1 MKTNIKKLLAVTSV
15 SVALAASLAACGST
29 SATEQETSALPI
41 EVETTSAAAEV
52 VTEFTSGSGAID
64 TTDLFTE
71 RDLLQTADLSSA
83 KTFTVTDGETIT
95 IQDEGVYLITG
106 TASNAT
112 IQVEAADDAKVQLVL
127 DSLTITNDT
136 APCIYIKSAD
146 KVFVTTTDSTS
157 SLSVSGAFTADGT
170 TNINAAIF
178 SKDDLVLNGV
188 GTLEISSS
196 DNAVSSKDDLK
207 ITGGTYKI
215 TCSGTAFDANDSIAV
230 ADGSFEISESNDGFH
245 AENDD
250 DDSVGYVYI
259 GGGSFL
265 INAIDD
271 AIHATTIVQI
281 DNGTFELNAA
291 EGIEGT
297 YLQFNGGTISIN
309 ASDDGINASVKSSAF
324 PVLAEFNG
332 GDITVVMGQGDTDAI
347 DSNGDLT
354 INGGTLN
361 LTAQSPFD
369 YDGAAVKNGGTI
381 IVNGTETDS
390 ISNQMMGG
398 GMGGPGGMGG
408 GPGGMGGDP
417 HGGMP
422 GGGF

>member
-1 MKTNIKKLLAVTSV
+1 MRV
-15 SVALAASLAACGST
+15 
-29 SATEQETSALPI
+29 
-41 EVETTSAAAEV
+41 
-52 VTEFTSGSGAID
+52 FW
-64 TTDLFTE
+64 
-71 RDLLQTADLSSA
+71 TARS
-83 KTFTVTDGETIT
+83 I
-95 IQDEGVYLITG
+95 
-106 TASNAT
+106 
-112 IQVEAADDAKVQLVL
+112 
-127 DSLTITNDT
+127 
-136 APCIYIKSAD
+136 
-146 KVFVTTTDSTS
+146 
-157 SLSVSGAFTADGT
+157 
-170 TNINAAIF
+170 
-178 SKDDLVLNGV
+178 